1 MFFRRLAIASLL
13 LCLGCRAQQG
23 APNSSSSTTASS
35 GVNERIERQIRSYF
49 NIPPD
54 VTVTVGKP
62 TASEFPNYEQ
72 VTISMSR
79 AGKTQTNDFLL
90 SKDGKT
96 LVRFTKLDLSK
107 DPYVETMKGITL
119 NDRPVRGNPD
129 AKVTVVNFDD
139 FECPFCARM
148 HATLMTD
155 ILPEYKDK
163 IKIVYKDYPLSSIHP
178 WADHAANDANCL
190 AAQSPAAYWQ
200 LADYLHENQH
210 AIPTSRQDPQAA
222 YAALDRQTLEIGKKN
237 GVDATTLQACIKTP
251 PEAIGKDSVAEGD
264 KLGVSATPTVFING
278 ERLEGAMDAD
288 AVRAALNRQLVA
300 AGVQPPPPPPAAPT
314 APAPG
319 AAAAQPI
326 PPPPGHTQ
334 PPSSK

>member
-1 MFFRRLAIASLL
+1 LFFRRLAIASLL

-23 APNSSSSTTASS
+23 APNSSTSTTASS
-35 GVNERIERQIRSYF
+35 GVNQRIERQIRSYF

-79 AGKTQTNDFLL
+79 SGKTQTNDFLL

-96 LVRFTKLDLSK
+96 LVRFTKLDLTK

-119 NDRPVRGNPD
+119 NDRPMRGNPD

-148 HATLMTD
+148 HTTLMTE

-178 WADHAANDANCL
+178 WADHAANNANCL
-190 AAQSPAAYWQ
+190 AAQSPVAYWQ

-222 YAALDRQTLEIGKKN
+222 YVALDQQTLEIGKKN
-237 GVDATTLQACIKTP
+237 GVDASKLQACIKTP
-251 PEAIGKDSVAEGD
+251 PEAIVKDSVAEGD

-314 APAPG
+314 SPAPG